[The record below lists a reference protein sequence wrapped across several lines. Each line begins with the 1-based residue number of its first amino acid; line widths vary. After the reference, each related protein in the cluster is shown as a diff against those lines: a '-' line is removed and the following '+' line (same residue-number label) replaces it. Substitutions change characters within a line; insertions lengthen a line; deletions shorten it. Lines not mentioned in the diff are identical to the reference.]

1 MRVIATSV
9 VVWFVSVLACVGL
22 HRAPRVMV
30 RLRLR
35 LRLRVRVNGNA
46 VGLTSILDRGQ
57 FVF

>member
-1 MRVIATSV
+1 MRVIATSA
-9 VVWFVSVLACVGL
+9 VVWFVSVSACVGL

-30 RLRLR
+30 R